1 MSSSWLL
8 KKGKNGDLSI
18 ENVRT
23 NFMIGDPLTKTILA
37 KIFHENIVH
46 MSLVSYDD
54 MKFQRKFLLCVLIIP
69 IEM

>member
-1 MSSSWLL
+1 M
-8 KKGKNGDLSI
+8 

-23 NFMIGDPLTKTILA
+23 NLMIGDPLTKAILA

-54 MKFQRKFLLCVLIIP
+54 M
-69 IEM
+69 